1 MTARSLSL
9 PSGGFG
15 APAVVLLLAAAA
27 AMLAWNNA
35 APSLA
40 AWGNAPSD
48 YDPARMLLL
57 YSTLPRLVTALICGA
72 ALALSGTLFQQ
83 VLRNP
88 LASPT
93 TLGVSA
99 GASLALS
106 LAVLFAPAL
115 IGVGRDLV
123 ALAGSAAATAL
134 IFALGAR
141 RGFSPFSLVL
151 SGLVVSLWCGAFSS
165 ILILLNDRYMVSLFI
180 WGAGSLAQQSWEIPL
195 GLLPRIGLLAV
206 LAVAMAR
213 PLALLEIGENSAGAL
228 GLSVSQL
235 RLATVAVAV
244 GLAGFVVSAVGV
256 IGFIGLVAPAIAR
269 LAGARRVSG
278 QLLWSPLIG
287 AALLWFTDE
296 SVKAMA
302 GVVSDFLPTGA
313 VTAVFGSPLLLLL
326 LPRLKAMHRSV
337 PEARKPLPPLITPSS
352 RNLLLVFAIFAVL
365 LATALFFGRTPDGRW
380 TWLGAA
386 EWDAVLP
393 MRAPRV
399 FAALAAGAM
408 LAVAGTILQRLTNN
422 DMASPEVLGVS
433 AGATIGVAIS
443 LFVFVSPALGVQ
455 IGFAAVG
462 AIVIIAVIFVLGMRS
477 GFAPERVLLAGI
489 ALGAMLDAFIGVLA
503 ASGDPRA
510 LTLIRWMGGSTYS
523 VDATSATTVCILA
536 AFFILIALTTRRW
549 LDLLP
554 LGAVAARELGIPVS
568 SARGLLFLLAAVL
581 SAAATLV
588 VGPLSFVG
596 LMAPHLAREA
606 GLTRALPQLLGA
618 ALAGGGLMVLADWGG
633 RMMAFPYQMP
643 AGLVSALVGA
653 PFLIFL
659 LRRRA

>member
-1 MTARSLSL
+1 
-9 PSGGFG
+9 
-15 APAVVLLLAAAA
+15 
-27 AMLAWNNA
+27 
-35 APSLA
+35 
-40 AWGNAPSD
+40 
-48 YDPARMLLL
+48 
-57 YSTLPRLVTALICGA
+57 
-72 ALALSGTLFQQ
+72 
-83 VLRNP
+83 
-88 LASPT
+88 
-93 TLGVSA
+93 
-99 GASLALS
+99 
-106 LAVLFAPAL
+106 
-115 IGVGRDLV
+115 
-123 ALAGSAAATAL
+123 
-134 IFALGAR
+134 
-141 RGFSPFSLVL
+141 
-151 SGLVVSLWCGAFSS
+151 
-165 ILILLNDRYMVSLFI
+165 
-180 WGAGSLAQQSWEIPL
+180 
-195 GLLPRIGLLAV
+195 
-206 LAVAMAR
+206 
-213 PLALLEIGENSAGAL
+213 
-228 GLSVSQL
+228 
-235 RLATVAVAV
+235 
-244 GLAGFVVSAVGV
+244 
-256 IGFIGLVAPAIAR
+256 
-269 LAGARRVSG
+269 
-278 QLLWSPLIG
+278 
-287 AALLWFTDE
+287 
-296 SVKAMA
+296 
-302 GVVSDFLPTGA
+302 
-313 VTAVFGSPLLLLL
+313 
-326 LPRLKAMHRSV
+326 
-337 PEARKPLPPLITPSS
+337 
-352 RNLLLVFAIFAVL
+352 
-365 LATALFFGRTPDGRW
+365 
-380 TWLGAA
+380 
-386 EWDAVLP
+386 

-455 IGFAAVG
+455 IGFAAIG
-462 AIVIIAVIFVLGMRS
+462 AVVIIAVIFFLGMRS

-523 VDATSATTVCILA
+523 VDAESATTVCVLA
-536 AFFILIALTTRRW
+536 VVFILLALATRRW

-581 SAAATLV
+581 SAGATLV

-596 LMAPHLAREA
+596 LMAPHLSREA